1 MNTPALHIVLV
12 SETFPPE
19 INGVANTLGRLS
31 EGLCQRGHKVTVVRP
46 RQAGDGAAESDPA
59 VVLCR
64 GWALPGYPGLQ
75 WGEVSM
81 HRLLRRWRRER
92 PDVLYIATEGPLGLS
107 ALRAARRLGVAV
119 VSGFHTNF
127 PQYSGQYGLGL
138 LARLLTHYLR
148 WFHRRT
154 AVTLVPSLS
163 QRLELERRGF
173 ERLALLARGVDAG
186 LFHPARRN
194 QALRAGWGL
203 GPEDIAVL
211 HVGRLAVE
219 KNLGLLAPSMHALQQ
234 AHPQCRL
241 RLIVV
246 GDGPQRAALQQQM
259 PDAIFCGAQRGE
271 ALAEHYASGD
281 LFLFP
286 SLTETFGNV
295 VLEAMASGLAVV
307 AYDEAA
313 AAQHIRHGHS
323 GALAMPGDQA
333 AFMDAAC
340 WLLEEEETL
349 RRVRLNARQH
359 ASHQGWPAIV
369 EQFESYL
376 HSACQQQ
383 GSLPACAHRVG
394 GSLLAIRRANSA
406 PHTVHNHPAI
416 SPTLSRSPAPLPGHP
431 APCAAKSAPVPARPC
446 PPETS
451 RNSR

>member
-1 MNTPALHIVLV
+1 MSTPSLRITLV

-31 EGLCQRGHKVTVVRP
+31 DGLRQRGHQVELIRP
-46 RQAGDGAAESDPA
+46 RQAADTTPDNPDQLL
-59 VVLCR
+59 LCR
-64 GWALPGYPGLQ
+64 GWPLPGYPGLQ

-81 HRLLRRWRRER
+81 HKLWRRWRRQR

-138 LARLLTHYLR
+138 LSRLLTHYLR

-154 AVTLVPSLS
+154 AITLVPSAS

-173 ERLALLARGVDAG
+173 ERLGLMARGVDAT
-186 LFHPARRN
+186 LFNPARRS
-194 QALRAGWGL
+194 QALREQWGL
-203 GPEDIAVL
+203 AADDIAVL
-211 HVGRLAVE
+211 HVGRLAAE
-219 KNLGLLAPSMHALQQ
+219 KNLALLRPCMAAL
-234 AHPQCRL
+234 HDSYPHKRL
-241 RLIVV
+241 RLVIV
-246 GDGPQRAALQQQM
+246 GDGPARAQLEQQL
-259 PDAIFCGAQRGE
+259 PEAVFCGAQRGE
-271 ALAEHYASGD
+271 VLAEHFASGD

-295 VLEAMASGLAVV
+295 VLEALASGLAVV

-333 AFMDAAC
+333 AFIDAAC
-340 WLLEEEETL
+340 WLLEEQETL

-359 ASHQGWPAIV
+359 ASRQGWPAII
-369 EQFESYL
+369 EQFEGYL
-376 HSACQQQ
+376 YNAC
-383 GSLPACAHRVG
+383 RG
-394 GSLLAIRRANSA
+394 G
-406 PHTVHNHPAI
+406 HPVDA
-416 SPTLSRSPAPLPGHP
+416 PAPLLI
-431 APCAAKSAPVPARPC
+431 K
-446 PPETS
+446 PESSTP
-451 RNSR
+451 RG

>member
-1 MNTPALHIVLV
+1 MNTPHLHITLV

-31 EGLCQRGHKVTVVRP
+31 EGLRQRGHRVEVVRP
-46 RQAGDGAAESDPA
+46 RQPGDLPGPRGDDLL
-59 VVLCR
+59 LCR
-64 GWALPGYPGLQ
+64 GWPLPGYPGLQ

-81 HRLLRRWRRER
+81 HKLWRRWRRQR

-107 ALRAARRLGVAV
+107 ALRAARRLGIAV

-138 LARLLTHYLR
+138 LARMLTHYLR

-154 AVTLVPSLS
+154 TITLVPSAS

-173 ERLALLARGVDAG
+173 ERLGLMARGVDAC
-186 LFHPARRN
+186 LFNPARRN
-194 QALRAGWGL
+194 QALREQWGL
-203 GPEDIAVL
+203 KADDIAVL
-211 HVGRLAVE
+211 HVGRLAAE
-219 KNLGLLAPSMHALQQ
+219 KNLSLLRPCMEALQK
-234 AHPQCRL
+234 AYPQQRL

-246 GDGPQRAALQQQM
+246 GDGPQRAQLEQQL
-259 PDAIFCGAQRGE
+259 PDALFCGAQRGE
-271 ALAEHYASGD
+271 VLAEHYASGD

-295 VLEAMASGLAVV
+295 VLEALASGLAVV

-333 AFMDAAC
+333 AFIEAAC
-340 WLLEEEETL
+340 WLLEESETL

-359 ASHQGWPAIV
+359 ASRQGWLAIV
-369 EQFESYL
+369 EQFEGYL
-376 HSACQQQ
+376 YSACRQVDVQ
-383 GSLPACAHRVG
+383 SKRPPAA
-394 GSLLAIRRANSA
+394 LAIKPGSSA
-406 PHTVHNHPAI
+406 P
-416 SPTLSRSPAPLPGHP
+416 RG
-431 APCAAKSAPVPARPC
+431 
-446 PPETS
+446 
-451 RNSR
+451 